1 METRIRKFFWYRKVL
16 RWMEL
21 ANHTL
26 NMALGPV
33 PGMLHSFFLKKR
45 EINHKGRGNPENNL
59 KQGSC

>member
-1 METRIRKFFWYRKVL
+1 
-16 RWMEL
+16 MEL